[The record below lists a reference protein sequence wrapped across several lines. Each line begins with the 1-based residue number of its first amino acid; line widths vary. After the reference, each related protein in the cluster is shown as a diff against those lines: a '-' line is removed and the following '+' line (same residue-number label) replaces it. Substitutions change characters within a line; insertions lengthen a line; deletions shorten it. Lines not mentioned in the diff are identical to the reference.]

1 VIRRETDWFYSLI
14 VVGSAIMVLALGL
27 IGGSPGTETVAW
39 VFKWIYQPLGAAMF
53 SLLAFFLTT
62 ALFRSVRFKGREA
75 TIMLIIAGLVVLG
88 QAPFAAAPPL
98 DILVTVKDWLLD
110 YPVLA
115 GIRAIILGVAFGAI
129 GLSIRILLGF
139 DRPYLE

>member
-1 VIRRETDWFYSLI
+1 
-14 VVGSAIMVLALGL
+14 M
-27 IGGSPGTETVAW
+27 
-39 VFKWIYQPLGAAMF
+39 FKWIYQPLGAALF

-62 ALFRSVRFKGREA
+62 ALFRSLRMKSREA
-75 TIMLIIAGLVVLG
+75 AVLLVIAAVVVIG
-88 QAPFAAAPPL
+88 QAPFIATPPL
-98 DILVTVKDWLLD
+98 DVLVTIKDWILD

-139 DRPYLE
+139 DRPYME